1 VLLVGDSIM
10 MMGLFGSNGKIFA
23 LVKKLGC
30 GAVIAVRK
38 IAKMNVSANIFL
50 FMSNQISYP
59 VQYWG
64 CFCCKSVLVKVS

>member
-10 MMGLFGSNGKIFA
+10 MMGLVGSNGKIFA

-30 GAVIAVRK
+30 GTAIAVRK

-50 FMSNQISYP
+50 FMSTKSFFP
-59 VQYWG
+59 V
-64 CFCCKSVLVKVS
+64 